1 MRYFKS
7 SHRFFGSFLAGG
19 KSALTRLRES
29 GATITLPLML
39 TLALSLGG
47 CATTTPSTKTNGAVT
62 DLMLDENY
70 QEIRN
75 GTPGVKAWARKALH
89 YVNDLSYELKR
100 EREK

>member
-1 MRYFKS
+1 
-7 SHRFFGSFLAGG
+7 
-19 KSALTRLRES
+19 
-29 GATITLPLML
+29 
-39 TLALSLGG
+39 
-47 CATTTPSTKTNGAVT
+47 
-62 DLMLDENY
+62 MLDENY

>member
-1 MRYFKS
+1 M
-7 SHRFFGSFLAGG
+7 
-19 KSALTRLRES
+19 
-29 GATITLPLML
+29 PLIV

-47 CATTTPSTKTNGAVT
+47 CASTTSPYAKTSGAVT

-75 GTPGVKAWARKALH
+75 GSPGIKAWARKALH
-89 YVNDLSYELKR
+89 YVNDLSYELNR